1 MPTTQTAPVV
11 TTFAACALVQTI
23 TQTIRCHTWDV
34 ATASHVDMD
43 EKVETR
49 EIGRI
54 EFLPM
59 GEWVL
64 VCIRRTPGLSNGG
77 ASWNAY
83 SRDEARQIYKSHVA
97 GTGWLRGVW
106 TMAAAET
113 QVVGTQEMAACRETY
128 SYGEVAYMYTEVD
141 FPAITCPVI
150 EERGKR
156 HALRLFAFTTP
167 PTPGD
172 RYSHNRRAVK
182 FTEIAATC

>member
-1 MPTTQTAPVV
+1 MSNATD
-11 TTFAACALVQTI
+11 FAACALVQSM
-23 TQTIRCHTWDV
+23 TQTIRCYAWDA
-34 ATASHVDMD
+34 ATASHVDMG

-64 VCIRRTPGLSNGG
+64 VSIRRQPGLSSSSV
-77 ASWNAY
+77 AWTAY
-83 SRDEARQIYKSHVA
+83 TREEARQIYKSHVE

-106 TMAAAET
+106 TAAAAET
-113 QVVGTQEMAACRETY
+113 VVVGAHEMPACREVY
-128 SYGEVAYMYTEVD
+128 SYGDVAYMYTEVD
-141 FPAITCPVI
+141 FPAIKCPVI

-156 HALRLFAFTTP
+156 HALRPFSFTTP

-172 RYSHNRRAVK
+172 RYSHKRRAVK
-182 FTEIAATC
+182 FTELAA